1 MQDDIDIK
9 ILNQLLTNSRTTT
22 TDISSHL
29 AISNVATKQRITKL
43 ERSGVIKGYTAVVDF
58 KLLGYNTIS
67 YIGIFLEKAK
77 HYTDVIRQLDKVPH
91 IVEAHFTTGNYSIF
105 AKVIAKDNTHLMT
118 ILSDNIQNIDGI
130 ARTETFISLEEG
142 INKSMRI

>member
-1 MQDDIDIK
+1 MSDVTDLK
-9 ILNQLLTNSRTTT
+9 ILNLLLANSRTTT
-22 TDISSHL
+22 TEISSHL
-29 AISNVATKQRITKL
+29 DISNVATKQRITKM
-43 ERSGVIKGYTAVVDF
+43 EKAGVIKGYTAVVDY

-77 HYTDVIRQLDKVPH
+77 HYQSVIEQLNVVPH

-105 AKVIAKDNTHLMT
+105 AKLITKNNTDLMEV
-118 ILSDNIQNIDGI
+118 LSNRVQSIDGI

-142 INKSMRI
+142 IHKAMQV

>member
-1 MQDDIDIK
+1 MEK
-9 ILNQLLTNSRTTT
+9 
-22 TDISSHL
+22 
-29 AISNVATKQRITKL
+29 A
-43 ERSGVIKGYTAVVDF
+43 GVIKGYTAVVDY

-77 HYTDVIRQLDKVPH
+77 HYQSVIEQLNEVPH

-105 AKVIAKDNTHLMT
+105 AKLITKNNTDLMEV
-118 ILSDNIQNIDGI
+118 LSNRVQSIDGI

-142 INKSMRI
+142 IHKAMQV